1 MPVRPRQGFPILPVC
16 QQAGLFLVKV
26 WRFLLAGSQQKTPH
40 FHFRAPAAHE
50 RREWESPV
58 HILLSLAK
66 TANISYTR

>member
-1 MPVRPRQGFPILPVC
+1 
-16 QQAGLFLVKV
+16 V

-58 HILLSLAK
+58 PQAQK
-66 TANISYTR
+66 TAGQVKIYAMLQVNFY